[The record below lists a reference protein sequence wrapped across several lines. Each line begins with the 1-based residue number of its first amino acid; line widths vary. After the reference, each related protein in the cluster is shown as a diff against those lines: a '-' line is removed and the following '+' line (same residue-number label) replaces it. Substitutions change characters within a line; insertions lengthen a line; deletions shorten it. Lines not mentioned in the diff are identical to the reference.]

1 MTNAAAGTMDTH
13 PRALIAE
20 DEAVL
25 RDELRERLAA
35 LWPELEI
42 VATAADGD
50 EAIEALDRCR
60 PDVAFLDIRMPR
72 ASGLH
77 VARAAAGRCHVVFVT
92 AYDEFAVDAFEQ
104 GAVDY
109 LLKPFTAERMSLALD
124 RLRQRLEAAPADLG
138 QLADRLAEHLGD
150 GQRYLRWINA
160 QVRDEVRLI
169 TVDRVCY
176 FQSDLKYTR
185 VVTRDEEALI
195 RRPVREL
202 RLELDPDRFRQI
214 HRSIIVNMGEVAG
227 MKRDVRG
234 RTSLRLLHRPESLPV
249 SDPYAPLFRAM

>member
-1 MTNAAAGTMDTH
+1 MPGSR

-20 DEAVL
+20 DETVL
-25 RDELRERLAA
+25 REELRERLAA
-35 LWPELEI
+35 LWPELDV
-42 VATAADGD
+42 VAYA
-50 EAIEALDRCR
+50 

-92 AYDEFAVDAFEQ
+92 AYDEFAVQAFEQ

-109 LLKPFTAERMSLALD
+109 LLKPFGDDRMAIALQ
-124 RLRQRLEAAPADLG
+124 RLRGRLASPPADL
-138 QLADRLAEHLGD
+138 RPLAERLVDHVGD
-150 GQRYLRWINA
+150 GARYLRWINA
-160 QVRDEVRLI
+160 QVRDEVRLL
-169 TVDRVCY
+169 TVDEVCY

-202 RLELDPDRFRQI
+202 RLELNPERFRQV
-214 HRSIIVNMGEVAG
+214 HRSIIVNMNEVAG
-227 MKRDVRG
+227 VRRDVRG
-234 RTSLRLLHRPESLPV
+234 HVTLKLRHRPEALPV
-249 SDPYAPLFRAM
+249 SEPYAPLFRAM

>member
-1 MTNAAAGTMDTH
+1 MPSVTSGVRAR

-35 LWPELEI
+35 LWPDLEI
-42 VATAADGD
+42 VATASDGD
-50 EAIEALDRCR
+50 EAIEAIDGLK

-92 AYDEFAVDAFEQ
+92 AYDEFAVSAFEQ

-109 LLKPFTAERMSLALD
+109 LLKPFTDERMTLALD
-124 RLRQRLEAAPADLG
+124 RLRRRLDSSPADL
-138 QLADRLAEHLGD
+138 RPLAERLVEHVGD
-150 GQRYLRWINA
+150 GTRYLRWVNA
-160 QVRDEVRLI
+160 QVRDEVRLV
-169 TVDRVCY
+169 TVDEVCY

-195 RRPVREL
+195 RRSVREL
-202 RLELDPDRFRQI
+202 RLELDPDRFRQV

-227 MKRDVRG
+227 VRRDLRG
-234 RTSLRLLHRPESLPV
+234 RLTLRLRNRPESLPV
-249 SDPYAPLFRAM
+249 SDPYTPLFRAM